1 MERGRRS
8 LQRDLFASAMPT
20 AGLPPEVRRRVLPLL
35 AALLREVTT
44 DETPA
49 PEGSDEQD
57 HA

>member
-1 MERGRRS
+1 
-8 LQRDLFASAMPT
+8 MPT

-44 DETPA
+44 DETPV